1 MRVAENTAVTDRG
14 FDRVRRGVSSIGLA
28 VFLVVS
34 IGVGSLGLTGCGKA
48 QHSISQY
55 LGKNEEQ
62 IKAVLGEPGE
72 IEDERAKLARAFAVT
87 KPTLYYPFDTFTDKK
102 LPRPLRELE
111 FHFSEAG
118 LCHQISGRTYDYDA
132 PEELLEA
139 IGLGSLQREITDRDQ
154 LGFDYKVGDFSFAQV
169 HRSSSHTQRYSS
181 FNLYHYEA
189 GLPNP

>member
-1 MRVAENTAVTDRG
+1 MRVADNTSVTDRG

-28 VFLVVS
+28 VFLAVS
-34 IGVGSLGLTGCGKA
+34 AGVGSLGLTGCGKA

-72 IEDERAKLARAFAVT
+72 IEEERARRARALAVT
-87 KPTLYYPFDTFTDKK
+87 KPTLYYPFDDEK
-102 LPRPLRELE
+102 LPRPLRSLE

-132 PEELLEA
+132 AEGVLEA
-139 IGLGSLQREITDRDQ
+139 IGLGSRQREITDRDQ
-154 LGFDYKVGDFSFAQV
+154 LGFDYKIGDFDFVQV
-169 HRSSSHTQRYSS
+169 HRPSSHTQRYSS
-181 FNLYHYEA
+181 FNLYHHEA